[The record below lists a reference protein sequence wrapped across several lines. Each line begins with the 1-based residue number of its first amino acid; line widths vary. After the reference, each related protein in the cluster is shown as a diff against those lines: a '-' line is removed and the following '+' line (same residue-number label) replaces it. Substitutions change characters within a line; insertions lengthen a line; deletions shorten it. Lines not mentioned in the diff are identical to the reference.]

1 MGKIFYIMGKS
12 SSGKDTIYKRLLEN
26 PALCLNRIIPY
37 TTRPIREGEHENV
50 EYHFSTVEELEHL
63 KKEQRIIEC
72 RSYHTI
78 HGIWHYFTVKDS
90 QITLENKD
98 FLTIGTLQSYQ
109 KTRDYFGA
117 DWVLPIYIEVED
129 GERLFRALLR
139 ERAQKHPK
147 YEELCRRFLADSQDF
162 STQNL
167 AQAGIYS
174 FFYNHQLEECIREI
188 ERFITQNREAAH

>member
-1 MGKIFYIMGKS
+1 MGRIFYIMGKS
-12 SSGKDTIYKRLLEN
+12 STGKDTVYKRLLESEEGG
-26 PALCLNRIIPY
+26 LRTLVMY
-37 TTRPIREGEHENV
+37 TTRPAREGERDGV
-50 EYHFSTVEELEHL
+50 EYNFVDETQMKRLEAAG
-63 KKEQRIIEC
+63 RIIER
-72 RSYHTI
+72 RSYHTV

>member
-50 EYHFSTVEELEHL
+50 EYHFSTVEELERL

-78 HGIWHYFTVKDS
+78 HGIWHYFTVKDE
-90 QITLENKD
+90 QIDLDKYD
-98 FLTIGTLQSYQ
+98 YLVIGTLESYGRMR
-109 KTRDYFGA
+109 TYFGR
-117 DWVLPIYIEVED
+117 DKLIPLLIEMDD
-129 GERLFRALLR
+129 GVRLQRALDR
-139 ERAQKHPK
+139 EKLQTPPC
-147 YEELCRRFLADSQDF
+147 YPELCRRYLADEADF
-162 STQNL
+162 AEEKL
-167 AQAGIYS
+167 AEAGVEKS
-174 FFYNHQLEECIREI
+174 FRNDDLERCILEI
-188 ERFITQNREAAH
+188 RQYIKDWR